1 MFNFVFW
8 LEGYV
13 FVAHCLT
20 LVIVVVN
27 VNHSVTCALVF
38 DNYVLIVVV
47 HVVLRVVSYFVYGR
61 RRRGCCDTLTFG
73 FVRGYCG
80 MLLLFV
86 RGVINVV
93 EVNVLFG
100 FVKL

>member
-20 LVIVVVN
+20 LV
-27 VNHSVTCALVF
+27 
-38 DNYVLIVVV
+38 IVVV